1 MTKRRE
7 HNKPQPDPQLEA
19 LQPAKPSRDS
29 GTWMENLGK
38 YFIDLSKYV
47 ATGVVITSIFS
58 DLADRAMIYI
68 SGVLFA
74 VTTLIVGLILAN
86 KKKGV

>member
-1 MTKRRE
+1 MAQSGK
-7 HNKPQPDPQLEA
+7 
-19 LQPAKPSRDS
+19 KPSANDG
-29 GTWMENLGK
+29 GTWKENLGK

-58 DLADRAMIYI
+58 DLADKAMIYL

-74 VTTLIVGLILAN
+74 VTALIVGLILAN
-86 KKKGV
+86 KKKGE